1 MEVKKLISLGI
12 IVLYLL
18 GFPFS
23 ALAFKELSDDE
34 LDGITAG
41 SALPWDEDTLR
52 SFTFNKTTRSG
63 KHITGHGSIG
73 LLFPP
78 NVAVLELSG
87 SAQQNLR
94 ALINI
99 NAVNSSVQVLF
110 NLTINIDSKVG
121 TVKQFNFTLRPL
133 R

>member
-1 MEVKKLISLGI
+1 MAIKQLISSGI

-41 SALPWDEDTLR
+41 SALPSGEDTLR
-52 SFTFNKTTRSG
+52 SFTFDKTTRSG
-63 KHITGHGSIG
+63 KHITGDGNIG
-73 LLFPP
+73 LLFPQ
-78 NVAVLELSG
+78 NIGVLELSG
-87 SAQQNLR
+87 SAQQNLK
-94 ALINI
+94 ALVNI
-99 NAVNSSVQVLF
+99 NAVNSPVQVLF
-110 NLTINIDSKVG
+110 NLNINIDSKVG
-121 TVKQFNFTLRPL
+121 TLKQFNFSLRPP